1 MTTLHVIV
9 NIDVKTMEHLIFEFK
24 HEIQS
29 INVNTEYSVNNQQ
42 ILYAW
47 EKHKEINQ
55 IPTRL
60 SQSSTYNSICYII

>member
-1 MTTLHVIV
+1 MTALHVIV

-29 INVNTEYSVNNQQ
+29 TNVHTEYSVNNLQ

-47 EKHKEINQ
+47 ETK
-55 IPTRL
+55 TFL
-60 SQSSTYNSICYII
+60 

>member
-1 MTTLHVIV
+1 MTALHVIV

-29 INVNTEYSVNNQQ
+29 INVNTEYSVNNLQ
-42 ILYAW
+42 IFYAW

-55 IPTRL
+55 IPIKTF
-60 SQSSTYNSICYII
+60 SEWYM